1 MKKVRIGS
9 GAGYGGDRLEPALE
23 LLEKGNLDYIGF
35 ECLAERTI
43 AIAQQ
48 QKLQNPE
55 KGYNGLLEYRMD
67 KVLPLAYEN
76 KVKVITNMGAANPES
91 ALKVV
96 KDMAKEKGLKGLKV
110 AAVLGDNVYDNID
123 RYAGVKVWETGE
135 SLSNLDGEIISANA
149 YLGIKGILSA
159 LEKGADVIITGRVSD
174 PALFL
179 APLVYEFG
187 WTLDDYDKL
196 GKGTLVGHLLECA
209 GQITGGYYAD
219 PGFKDVENLWKLGFP
234 IAEVTEDGNAVITKV
249 EEAGGLVV
257 PSTCKEQMLYE
268 IHDPSKYITPD
279 CIADFSNVK
288 MATIGKDKVKI
299 SGATGFPKT
308 DTYKV
313 SLGYK
318 DCYIGEGEISYGGS
332 GCLERAELGKEIVLK
347 RLEMQGIELDEV
359 RTDIIGVNSI
369 FKNDEREVEKYPEEV
384 RLRIAGRT
392 KNKTYA
398 TRVGNELE
406 TLYTNG
412 PSAGGG
418 ASKSVKEIISV
429 ASILIP
435 KKDVDIKIQLEEVE

>member
-76 KVKVITNMGAANPES
+76 KVKVITNMGAANPKS

-96 KDMAKEKGLKGLKV
+96 KDMAKEKGLKGLKI
-110 AAVLGDNVYDNID
+110 AAVFGDNVYDNID
-123 RYAGVKVWETGE
+123 RYSGVEVWETGD

-149 YLGIKGILSA
+149 YLGIKGIVDA

-219 PGFKDVENLWKLGFP
+219 PGFKDVENLWELGFP

-249 EEAGGLVV
+249 EEAGGLVI

-288 MATIGKDKVKI
+288 MKTVGKDRVQI
-299 SGATGFPKT
+299 SGATGYPKT

-318 DCYIGEGEISYGGS
+318 DCFIGEGEISYGGS

-347 RLEMQGIELDEV
+347 RLEMQGIELDEI

-369 FKNDEREVEKYPEEV
+369 FKNDKREVEKYPEEV

-418 ASKSVKEIISV
+418 VSKGVKEIISV